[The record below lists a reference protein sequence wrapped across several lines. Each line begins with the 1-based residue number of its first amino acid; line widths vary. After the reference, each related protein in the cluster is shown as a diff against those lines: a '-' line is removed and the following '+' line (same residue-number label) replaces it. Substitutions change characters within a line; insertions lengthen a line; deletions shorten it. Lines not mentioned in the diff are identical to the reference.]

1 MSISVFSYWIDP
13 NGGTTSDSIKADCI
27 FHEDGSVETCLKS
40 GVVSVRSLSS
50 SITHFFIQENN
61 CSSLLYH
68 FRRTSLPTRG
78 QLPATPASGRVNSL
92 LRIASAHQ
100 M

>member
-40 GVVSVRSLSS
+40 GVVSVRGLSS
-50 SITHFFIQENN
+50 SILLSFIQENN
-61 CSSLLYH
+61 CSSCTTLGEPRYLQEASFRPRQLLAE
-68 FRRTSLPTRG
+68 S
-78 QLPATPASGRVNSL
+78 TPC
-92 LRIASAHQ
+92 
-100 M
+100 